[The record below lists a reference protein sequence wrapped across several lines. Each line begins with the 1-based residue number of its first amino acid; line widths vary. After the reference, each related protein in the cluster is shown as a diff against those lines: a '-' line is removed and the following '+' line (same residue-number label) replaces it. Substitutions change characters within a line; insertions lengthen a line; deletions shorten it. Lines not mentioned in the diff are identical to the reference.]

1 MTYNEALQKA
11 AKLLRLSKSDNPN
24 EAALAASR
32 AQEIIDRYRIET
44 EMLAYAVNGQE
55 QPKDDEPIKDF
66 SDDPLERLR
75 RKSTWKARLA
85 QHIANHNCCKMYN
98 GWYGPTVIGRPS
110 DVATVRY
117 LYAWLVQ
124 EVDRLAERDC
134 KGNGISWANNFRL
147 GVVDTIG
154 NRLHEQKKET
164 EKAIRHE
171 TALLAAQQGLDQ
183 SVALIKVNNAI
194 ARTEQRRQQ
203 VDAWTKANVK
213 LVSGRS
219 SYSSY
224 NPSARHAGQAAGREV
239 RFTQA
244 KGHIG

>member
-44 EMLAYAVNGQE
+44 EMLGYAVNGQ
-55 QPKDDEPIKDF
+55 QPEANEPIKDF
-66 SDDPLERLR
+66 HDDPLERLK

-98 GWYGPTVIGRPS
+98 GWYGPSVIGRPS

-117 LYAWLVQ
+117 LYVWLVQ
-124 EVDRLAERDC
+124 EVDRLADRDC
-134 KGNGISWANNFRL
+134 KGNGHSWANNYRL

-154 NRLHEQKKET
+154 NRLYEQKKET
-164 EKAIRHE
+164 EKAMRDE
-171 TALLAAQQGLDQ
+171 TALLAVQDQ
-183 SVALIKVNNAI
+183 SLALLRINNAI
-194 ARTEQRRQQ
+194 ARTEERRQQ
-203 VDAWTKANVK
+203 VNDWTKANVK
-213 LVSGRS
+213 LVSGRF

-224 NPSARHAGQAAGREV
+224 NPSARSAGQAAGREV

-244 KGHIG
+244 KGHIS